1 MKNSR
6 IGIKV
11 TEEYRTIIERNATE
25 VNLSISEYIRQCIDQ
40 CLNVEP
46 EFEQSSTNTNG
57 SSKGF
62 DQIIEEKDTRISDLK
77 EQILEKDTQMK
88 SLLQQQDQSQQL
100 LAMQQ
105 SSLNTLTEQNQL
117 LIESSQQKKPSLWQ
131 RLIGQKI

>member
-11 TEEYRTIIERNATE
+11 TEEYRTIIERNASKVGLT
-25 VNLSISEYIRQCIDQ
+25 ISEYIRQCIDQ

-46 EFEQSSTNTNG
+46 ESEQSSTNTNG

-62 DQIIEEKDTRISDLK
+62 DKIIEEKDTRISDLK
-77 EQILEKDTQMK
+77 DQLLEKDTQIK
-88 SLLQQQDQSQQL
+88 SLLKQQDQSQQL

-105 SSLNTLTEQNQL
+105 NSLNTLTAQNQL
-117 LIESSQQKKPSLWQ
+117 LIESSQQKKPSFWQ

>member
-11 TEEYRTIIERNATE
+11 TEEYRTIIERNASE
-25 VNLSISEYIRQCIDQ
+25 VGLTISEYIRQCIVQ

-62 DQIIEEKDTRISDLK
+62 DQIIVEKDTRISDLK

-105 SSLNTLTEQNQL
+105 KSLNTLAEQNQL
-117 LIESSQQKKPSLWQ
+117 LIETTQQKKPSFWQ

>member
-11 TEEYRTIIERNATE
+11 TEEYRTIIERNASKVGLT
-25 VNLSISEYIRQCIDQ
+25 ISEYIRQCIDQ

-46 EFEQSSTNTNG
+46 ESEQSATNTNG

-62 DQIIEEKDTRISDLK
+62 DKIIEEKDTRISDLK
-77 EQILEKDTQMK
+77 DQLLEKDTQIK
-88 SLLQQQDQSQQL
+88 SLLKQQDQSQQL

-105 SSLNTLTEQNQL
+105 NSLNTLTAQNQL
-117 LIESSQQKKPSLWQ
+117 LIESSQQKKPSFWQ

>member
-11 TEEYRTIIERNATE
+11 TEEYRTIIERNASKVGLT
-25 VNLSISEYIRQCIDQ
+25 ISEYIRQCIDQ

-46 EFEQSSTNTNG
+46 GSEQSSTNTNG

-62 DQIIEEKDTRISDLK
+62 DKIIEEKDTRISDLK
-77 EQILEKDTQMK
+77 DQLLEKDTQIK
-88 SLLQQQDQSQQL
+88 SLLKQQDQSQQL

-105 SSLNTLTEQNQL
+105 NSLNTLTAQNQL
-117 LIESSQQKKPSLWQ
+117 LIESSQQKKPSFWQ

>member
-11 TEEYRTIIERNATE
+11 TEEYRTIIERNASE
-25 VNLSISEYIRQCIDQ
+25 VGLTISEYIRQCIVQ

-62 DQIIEEKDTRISDLK
+62 DQIIVEKDTRISDLK

-117 LIESSQQKKPSLWQ
+117 LIESSQQKKSSFWQ

>member
-11 TEEYRTIIERNATE
+11 TEEYRTIIERNASE
-25 VNLSISEYIRQCIDQ
+25 VGLTISEYIRQCIDQ
-40 CLNVEP
+40 CLNV
-46 EFEQSSTNTNG
+46 EQSSTNTNG

-62 DQIIEEKDTRISDLK
+62 DQIIVEKDTRISDLK
-77 EQILEKDTQMK
+77 EQILEKDTQIK

-131 RLIGQKI
+131 RRIGQKI

>member
-11 TEEYRTIIERNATE
+11 TEEYRTIIERNASE
-25 VNLSISEYIRQCIDQ
+25 VGLTISEYIRQCIDH

-62 DQIIEEKDTRISDLK
+62 DQIIVEKDIRISDLK

>member
-11 TEEYRTIIERNATE
+11 TEEYRTIIERNASE
-25 VNLSISEYIRQCIDQ
+25 VGLTISEYIRQCIDQ

-62 DQIIEEKDTRISDLK
+62 DQIIVEKDTRISDLK

-117 LIESSQQKKPSLWQ
+117 LIESSQQKKSSFWQ

>member
-11 TEEYRTIIERNATE
+11 TEEYRTIIERNASE
-25 VNLSISEYIRQCIDQ
+25 VGLTISEYIRQCIDQ

-46 EFEQSSTNTNG
+46 ESEQSATNTNG

-62 DQIIEEKDTRISDLK
+62 DKIIEEKDTRISDLK
-77 EQILEKDTQMK
+77 DQLLEKDTQIK
-88 SLLQQQDQSQQL
+88 SLLKQQDQSQQL

-105 SSLNTLTEQNQL
+105 NSLNTLTAQNQL
-117 LIESSQQKKPSLWQ
+117 LIESSQPKKPSFWQ

>member
-25 VNLSISEYIRQCIDQ
+25 VGLSISEYIRQCIGQ

-46 EFEQSSTNTNG
+46 EFEQSSTNING

-105 SSLNTLTEQNQL
+105 NSLNTLTEQNQL
-117 LIESSQQKKPSLWQ
+117 LIESSQQKKSSFWQ
-131 RLIGQKI
+131 RLIGQKT

>member
-11 TEEYRTIIERNATE
+11 TEEYRTIIERNASE
-25 VNLSISEYIRQCIDQ
+25 VGLTISEYIRQCIVQ

-62 DQIIEEKDTRISDLK
+62 DQIIVEKDTRISDLK

>member
-11 TEEYRTIIERNATE
+11 TEEYRTIIERNASE
-25 VNLSISEYIRQCIDQ
+25 VGLTISEYIRQCIDQ

-46 EFEQSSTNTNG
+46 ESEQSATNTNG

-62 DQIIEEKDTRISDLK
+62 DKIIEEKDTRISDLK
-77 EQILEKDTQMK
+77 DQLLEKDTQMK
-88 SLLQQQDQSQQL
+88 SLLKQQDQSQQL

-105 SSLNTLTEQNQL
+105 NSLNTLTAQNQL
-117 LIESSQQKKPSLWQ
+117 LIESSQPKKPSFWQ

>member
-11 TEEYRTIIERNATE
+11 TEEYRTIIERNASKVGLT
-25 VNLSISEYIRQCIDQ
+25 ISEYIRQCIDQ

-46 EFEQSSTNTNG
+46 ESEQSATNTNG

-62 DQIIEEKDTRISDLK
+62 DKIIEEKDTRISDLK
-77 EQILEKDTQMK
+77 DQLLEKDTQMK
-88 SLLQQQDQSQQL
+88 SLLKQQDQSQQL

-105 SSLNTLTEQNQL
+105 NSLNTLTAQNQL
-117 LIESSQQKKPSLWQ
+117 LIESSQQKKPSFWQ